1 MGFQLTET
9 ATEDL
14 AEIYSYIAEADGE
27 DRAEAILEKFF
38 IAFELLAVTPSMGWL
53 REQLTG
59 DDCRWW
65 VVEKFLV
72 LYRSNESDDVW
83 IMRVIHG
90 ARDIEQILLS

>member
-9 ATEDL
+9 ATKDL
-14 AEIYSYIAEADGE
+14 AEIYAYVADADGE

-38 IAFELLAVTPSMGWL
+38 SVFELLAVTPSMGWL

-65 VVEKFLV
+65 VVDKFLV
-72 LYRSNESDDVW
+72 IYSSNEGDDVL

-90 ARDIEQILLS
+90 ARDIEHVLSQ